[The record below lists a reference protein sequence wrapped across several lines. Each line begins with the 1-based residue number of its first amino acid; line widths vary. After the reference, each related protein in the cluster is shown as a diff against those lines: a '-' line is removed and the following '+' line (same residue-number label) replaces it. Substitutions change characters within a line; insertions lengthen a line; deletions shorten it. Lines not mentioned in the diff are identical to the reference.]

1 VDLRPA
7 SVKALDSELSDP
19 GVITGLSAMDAP
31 ENMETLHRLGALAG
45 GRDVRAA
52 DFPAGFDLP

>member
-1 VDLRPA
+1 
-7 SVKALDSELSDP
+7 
-19 GVITGLSAMDAP
+19 MDAP